1 MVKAKK
7 VYAVLDREDAGSIFE
22 LAREFYS
29 NGRRIS
35 LRYPRLKK
43 KGNDHLINRNV
54 LAVAA
59 TNVTLSFELYFKGLS
74 LVSTGKYDTIHGLAV
89 LFQKL
94 PLEIQAG
101 IKFYF
106 EKERTKAR
114 GDLPIIRRL
123 SPLPSDHEYDPWNSE
138 ITLNVFLATHN
149 DGFIEW
155 RYHFQPELQ
164 KTIYAD
170 FALMAVLNK
179 AILKIVKKYTKVEMS
194 IDLQNS

>member
-7 VYAVLDREDAGSIFE
+7 VYAILGTEDAESIFQ
-22 LAREFYS
+22 LAKEFYN

-35 LRYPRLKK
+35 LRYTRLKK
-43 KGNDHLINRNV
+43 KGNDDIINSNV

-74 LVSTGKYDTIHGLAV
+74 LVSTGKYDTIHGLAA

-94 PLEIQAG
+94 PLEIKTD

-106 EKERTKAR
+106 EKERNKAR

-123 SPLPSDHEYDPWNSE
+123 SPLPSNHEYSPWDSE
-138 ITLNVFLATHN
+138 ITLDVFLTTHN
-149 DGFIEW
+149 DGFVEW

-179 AILKIVKKYTKVEMS
+179 AILKIVKKYT
-194 IDLQNS
+194 